1 MRVFDIYVYLT
12 IWTSTHTTCL
22 LLALTI
28 WTFTLFWYLLCH
40 YLNVHANMFTAC
52 SYYLNVHPILIS
64 TSLTIWGLHTF
75 RVSCVLCVI
84 RSGSAIFRYFL
95 RQKVTVIFEFLK
107 FQISKFWPYGHKH
120 PQEHSLWVWWLNSG
134 PTYHYVSRIC
144 QKSTFF
150 VCFFT
155 KSQSENFRRLFLKK
169 KKEIFYSDKI
179 CRSFRKVCV
188 EWRANEQNLFLR
200 IFENFSKFFQNF
212 LWCLCETSPMGPFL
226 KFFFSKNYKASK
238 MSPYRRHPE
247 SMKS

>member
-1 MRVFDIYVYLT
+1 
-12 IWTSTHTTCL
+12 
-22 LLALTI
+22 
-28 WTFTLFWYLLCH
+28 
-40 YLNVHANMFTAC
+40 MFTVC
-52 SYYLNVHPILIS
+52 SYYLNVHPESQYLQY
-64 TSLTIWGLHTF
+64 
-75 RVSCVLCVI
+75 LCVI

-120 PQEHSLWVWWLNSG
+120 PQEHSLWVWCLNSG

-200 IFENFSKFFQNF
+200 IFEIFSKFFQNF
-212 LWCLCETSPMGPFL
+212 FVMSLRDEPHGSIFEI
-226 KFFFSKNYKASK
+226 FFFQKTT
-238 MSPYRRHPE
+238 RHPRWVHTE
-247 SMKS
+247 DTLKVWSPHSVWWLHTTSSKKCERKKGMNFDGGGPSPSLS